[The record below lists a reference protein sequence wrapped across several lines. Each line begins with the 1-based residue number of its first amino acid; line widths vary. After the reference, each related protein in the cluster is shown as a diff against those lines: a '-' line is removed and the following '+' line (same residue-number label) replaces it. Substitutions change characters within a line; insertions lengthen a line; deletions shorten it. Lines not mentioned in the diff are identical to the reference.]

1 MKFIIVLC
9 LCLPACA
16 QTWFGGVT
24 KKPTT
29 TSCAISFTTA
39 VPTIAHIQ
47 YGLAAGSYTQSTAN
61 STQFLLNKTET
72 ISGLKPGTT
81 YHFTIVAADDTHDW
95 IQSHDFTCITTKAT
109 TASKPT
115 TASYS
120 VKLNWQ
126 ASSSGGVNA
135 YEVYRSTISGGY
147 FGLLA
152 KVAGLSYTDQSV
164 QPGDTY
170 FYAVKAINTAGQLSS
185 FSNQVKTGIP

>member
-1 MKFIIVLC
+1 MKFILVLF

-16 QTWFGGVT
+16 QTWFSNVT

-29 TSCAISFTTA
+29 NSCTIGWTTA

-47 YGLAAGSYTQSTAN
+47 YGLTAGSYTKSTAN
-61 STQFLLNKTET
+61 GTRYVRSKTET
-72 ISGLKPGTT
+72 ISGLKPGTI
-81 YHFTIVAADDTHDW
+81 YHFKIIAADATRDW
-95 IQSHDFTCITTKAT
+95 VQSLDRICTTTKT
-109 TASKPT
+109 TA
-115 TASYS
+115 ANHS
-120 VKLNWQ
+120 VKLNWR
-126 ASSSGGVNA
+126 ASSSSGING

-147 FGLLA
+147 YALLA

-185 FSNQVKTGIP
+185 FSNQAKTMVP

>member
-1 MKFIIVLC
+1 MKFLIVLF

-16 QTWFGGVT
+16 QTWFSNLT

-29 TSCAISFTTA
+29 TSCAIGFTTA

-47 YGLAAGSYTQSTAN
+47 YGLVPGSYTKSSGN
-61 STQFLLNKTET
+61 STRFLRSKTET

-81 YHFTIVAADDTHDW
+81 YHFTILAADSTRNW
-95 IQSHDFTCITTKAT
+95 VMSHDFTCTTTKST
-109 TASKPT
+109 TAG
-115 TASYS
+115 YS
-120 VKLNWQ
+120 VQLNWQ
-126 ASSSGGVNA
+126 ASSSRGVNA

-152 KVAGLSYTDQSV
+152 KVAGLTYTDQSV

>member
-1 MKFIIVLC
+1 MKFIIVLF

-16 QTWFGGVT
+16 QTWFSNVT

-29 TSCAISFTTA
+29 NSCAIGWTTA

-47 YGLAAGSYTQSTAN
+47 YGLLSGSYGKSSAN
-61 STQFLLNKTET
+61 STQFQRSKTET
-72 ISGLKPGTT
+72 ISGLQPGTT
-81 YHFTIVAADDTHDW
+81 YHFKIVAADSARDW
-95 IQSHDFTCITTKAT
+95 VKSLDFTCTTTKTT
-109 TASKPT
+109 TASH
-115 TASYS
+115 S
-120 VKLNWQ
+120 VKLNWR
-126 ASSSGGVNA
+126 ASSSGGVNG

-170 FYAVKAINTAGQLSS
+170 FYAVKAINTSGQLSS
-185 FSNQVKTGIP
+185 FSNQVKTAIP